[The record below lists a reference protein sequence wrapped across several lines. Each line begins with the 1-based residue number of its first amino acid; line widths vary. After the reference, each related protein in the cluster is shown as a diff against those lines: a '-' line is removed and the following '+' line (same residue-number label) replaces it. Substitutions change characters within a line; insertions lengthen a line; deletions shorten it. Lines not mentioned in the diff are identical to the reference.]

1 MSNQKRIIKRLLLA
15 LGVLLVLFIGAL
27 VAIPYFFRDEIIAAV
42 KDAANDNL
50 NAKFDFEDVSLSL
63 IRSFPNLS
71 VKLEGLDL
79 SGIDDFEGVPLLQ
92 CASFGM
98 TIDFWSAWNY
108 GKEPLRIKS
117 LEVQKPFLNV
127 LVLADGRANYD
138 IAKPSTDTTSAAFHI
153 ELQQYRIEDARL
165 VYDDRQGGMYAEV
178 EGLDHRGQGDFT
190 QDVFDLQTWTEIAG
204 LTVQSGA
211 VSYLKQARV
220 KWDAGFNVDLPH
232 MKFTLRDNDLRINE
246 LQLLAEGW
254 LAMPDSNTYD
264 VDLAFNAPQNEFKN
278 LFSLIP
284 NAYVEGYENVK
295 ADGTFR
301 LVGEVKG
308 RYTAAPEAYP
318 TFKIELK
325 VDQGKVKYPD
335 LPMSIDDINLD
346 LLVNS
351 PQSDLDKMLVDV
363 SRFHFQIGSNP
374 VDGYFQLRTPISDPD
389 VNAKL
394 KGRLDLAS
402 FAKAFP
408 LEGVQTLA
416 GIIDADVLVKTR
428 MSTIDQGDYAN
439 VNMTGNAT
447 VSQLKYVAEGLPP
460 IAIDKAVADFTP
472 QRVNISQFAMKL
484 GKSDLSGTA
493 SINNLL
499 AYFSPN
505 AVIKGSIVASSK
517 FFDANEWLTEEE
529 TTAQPSPAPAQE
541 EVPFDRFDFAFDAT
555 IDQLAYDVYPL
566 TKLSA
571 SGRFTPD
578 LLVFTDYKGYIYD
591 SDFAG
596 RGSIENLWN
605 YTFRN
610 EVLRG
615 ELDLR
620 SQFFNLNPFMAETP
634 PTDPAAAE
642 ATEPIVVPAG
652 ISMVLHC
659 LVDKVLYDD
668 IELTDVR
675 GDLVIHDQQVRFD
688 KVKGVLLG
696 GRIEMTGGYDTREP
710 EKPLFD
716 LAMKLQQMDFQ
727 KTFNTFNTV
736 KAIAP
741 IGKYLQGSFNTEL
754 SMKSFLTK
762 DLMPDLNT
770 LDMNAFIQTSTATI
784 KGFAPLEEVANKLN
798 VEEFKNL
805 VIKETKN
812 WFTVDDGT
820 VTIEPFDYTFQDIPL
835 HVSGKHKITG
845 EMDYQIMASIPKAKI
860 RKNPIGGAALSG
872 LDYLNQEASKLGVS
886 IADGDFVNVEIKLG
900 GSFTQPKTSIK
911 VLGSGGK
918 ASLKEAVAQQAK
930 TEVKEKVE
938 EAKSAVQSQLEAE
951 KKKAE
956 EAAAKALEEAKQDI
970 AKGVDSTAKKVE
982 ETVKKSVEEEAKK
995 KAEEAKKKVE
1005 DINPFKK
1012 KKGGGN

>member
-1 MSNQKRIIKRLLLA
+1 MASKKLIVKR
-15 LGVLLVLFIGAL
+15 VLLSLAALVVLFIGAL

-42 KDAANDNL
+42 KNAANDNL
-50 NAKFDFEDVSLSL
+50 NAKFDFDDVNLSL

-71 VKLEGLDL
+71 VKLKGLDI

-117 LEVQKPFLNV
+117 LDVQKPFLNV

-153 ELQQYRIEDARL
+153 ELQRYAIEDGHL
-165 VYDDRQGGMYAEV
+165 VYDDRQSGMYTEI
-178 EGLDHRGQGDFT
+178 EGLNHIGQGDFT
-190 QDVFDLQTWTEIAG
+190 QDIFDLQTSTEIAA
-204 LTVQSGA
+204 LTVQSGG
-211 VSYLKQARV
+211 VSYLKKA
-220 KWDAGFNVDLPH
+220 KFSLNAGFNVDLPK
-232 MKFTLRDNDLRINE
+232 MKFTLSDNDLRINA

-254 LAMPDSNTYD
+254 LAMPDSNAYD
-264 VDLAFNAPQNEFKN
+264 MELRFSAPQNEFKN

-284 NAYVEGYENVK
+284 NAYTEGYEDVK
-295 ADGTFR
+295 ADGTFHFT
-301 LVGEVKG
+301 GEVKG
-308 RYTAAPEAYP
+308 RYTAEPEAYP
-318 TFKIELK
+318 TFKIELN
-325 VDQGKVKYPD
+325 VDNGKVKYPD
-335 LPMSIDDINLD
+335 LPMSIDDVNID
-346 LLVNS
+346 MLVSS
-351 PQSDLDKMLVDV
+351 PTSDLDKMVVDI
-363 SRFHFQIGSNP
+363 SRFHFQIGANP
-374 VDGYFQLRTPISDPD
+374 IDGYFRLRTPISDPD
-389 VNAKL
+389 VDTKI

-408 LEGVQTLA
+408 IDGVQTLA

-428 MSTIDQGDYAN
+428 MSTIDKGDYAN

-447 VSQLKYVAEGLPP
+447 LSKLQYVAEGLPP
-460 IAIDKAVADFTP
+460 IAIERAMADFTP

-499 AYFSPN
+499 AYFSPD
-505 AVIKGSIVASSK
+505 AIIKGSIVATST

-529 TTAQPSPAPAQE
+529 PPAQTPAPMVDE
-541 EVPFDRFDFAFDAT
+541 EVPFNRFDFAFDAT
-555 IDQLAYDVYPL
+555 IERLAYDVYPL

-578 LLVFTDYKGYIYD
+578 LLVFTDYKGFIYD
-591 SDFAG
+591 SDFG
-596 RGSIENLWN
+596 GKGSIENLWN

-615 ELDLR
+615 DLDLR
-620 SQFFNLNPFMAETP
+620 SKFFNLNPFMAETP
-634 PTDPAAAE
+634 PTDPAAVQPS
-642 ATEPIVVPAG
+642 EPIVVPAG
-652 ISMVLHC
+652 ISLVMHC
-659 LVDKVLYDD
+659 NVDKVLYDN
-668 IELTDVR
+668 IELSNVR

-696 GRIEMTGGYDTREP
+696 GNIEMTGGYDTREP

-727 KTFNTFNTV
+727 KTFSAFNTV

-741 IGKYLQGSFNTEL
+741 IGKYLQGTFNTEL

-812 WFTVDDGT
+812 WFSVDDGT

-845 EMDYQIMASIPKAKI
+845 EMDYQILASIPKAKI
-860 RKNPIGGAALSG
+860 RKNPVGSAALSG
-872 LDYLNQEASKLGVS
+872 LDYLNQEASKLGLS
-886 IADGDFVNVEIKLG
+886 LADGDFINVEIKLG

-918 ASLKEAVAQQAK
+918 ASLKDAVAQQAK
-930 TEVKEKVE
+930 AELKDKVD
-938 EAKSAVQSQLEAE
+938 EAKSAVQAQLEAE

-956 EAAAKALEEAKQDI
+956 ETAAKAIEEAKQDI

-995 KAEEAKKKVE
+995 KAEEAKKKMEEV
-1005 DINPFKK
+1005 NPFKK